1 MADDGRRVGGSLTGL
16 LCATAALAPI
26 LFNPV
31 RPEGEV
37 QCVGRCESVYPSN
50 CRTIQAGTGVL
61 GSVPACLK
69 ADVTKQEKPASL

>member
-1 MADDGRRVGGSLTGL
+1 MWERGREKSIKMADDGRRVGGSLTGL

-37 QCVGRCESVYPSN
+37 QCHPGINR
-50 CRTIQAGTGVL
+50 VL
-61 GSVPACLK
+61 GAAECHP
-69 ADVTKQEKPASL
+69 